1 MRCTLTPVSLDLVVR
16 TATVVVS
23 LDLTGTDHWGLDEL
37 SPDSLNA
44 RINTT
49 LENMVAE
56 KS

>member
-49 LENMVAE
+49 A
-56 KS
+56 